1 MNMNG
6 IRLQLLLAKAGIA
19 SRRHAEV
26 LISQGHVA
34 INGKVVT
41 QLGTRIDPATDR
53 ISVDGKLVEQEP
65 LAYYLLNKPKGYVT
79 TASDPDGRQTV
90 FDLIPDAPVR
100 LFAVGRLDY
109 NTEGVLLLTNDGELA
124 HALMHPSR
132 GVEKVYHAKFREEL
146 TPMMIARLQEGV
158 DLPPPRPMG
167 KDGQPLPVPAHHG
180 MPERSA
186 PADVRVL
193 KFTSRHTWAEV
204 RIHEGKNRQIHR
216 MAEAVG
222 SSLLKLVRV
231 EYAGLTADNVD
242 VGAYRPLRP
251 QEVAKLRQ
259 LCGLNPSAGRA
270 AKQEER
276 SRSSQRGRPER
287 NSRPAKS
294 FEDRPAPRRFEDQKP
309 APRRFEDRPNNRF
322 EDRPAPRRFEDRP
335 NNRFEDRPAPRRFED
350 QKPAPRRFEDRPA
363 PRRFED
369 QKPAPRRFEDRP
381 NNRFE
386 DRPAPRRFEDQKPAP
401 RRFEDRPA
409 PRRFEDQKPAP
420 RRFEDQKP
428 APRRFEDQKPAP
440 RRFEDQKP
448 APRRFEDR
456 PAPQRSDRWQ
466 KPDGRRTAGPR
477 ERFDH
482 ATPPVE

>member
-41 QLGTRIDPATDR
+41 QLGTRVDPATDR

-132 GVEKVYHAKFREEL
+132 GVDKVYHAKFREEL

-231 EYAGLTADNVD
+231 EYAGLTADNVE

-259 LCGLNPSAGRA
+259 LCGLNPGAARA
-270 AKQEER
+270 TQFEDR
-276 SRSSQRGRPER
+276 SRSSQRSRPER
-287 NSRPAKS
+287 TNRPAKS
-294 FEDRPAPRRFEDQKP
+294 V
-309 APRRFEDRPNNRF
+309 

-335 NNRFEDRPAPRRFED
+335 APRRFEERPNNRFEERPAPRRFEERPNNRFEERPAPRRFEDRPAPRRFEEQKPAPRRFEEQKPAPRRFED
-350 QKPAPRRFEDRPA
+350 RPAPRRFEEQKPAPRRFEDRPAPRRFEEQKPAPRRFEDRPA

-369 QKPAPRRFEDRP
+369 R
-381 NNRFE
+381 
-386 DRPAPRRFEDQKPAP
+386 
-401 RRFEDRPA
+401 
-409 PRRFEDQKPAP
+409 
-420 RRFEDQKP
+420 
-428 APRRFEDQKPAP
+428 
-440 RRFEDQKP
+440 P

-466 KPDGRRTAGPR
+466 KPDGRRPAGPR
-477 ERFDH
+477 ERFEQ

>member
-1 MNMNG
+1 MNG

-41 QLGTRIDPATDR
+41 QLGTRVDPATDR

-132 GVEKVYHAKFREEL
+132 GVDKVYHAKFREEL

-231 EYAGLTADNVD
+231 EYAGLTADNVE

-259 LCGLNPSAGRA
+259 LCGLNPGAARA
-270 AKQEER
+270 TQFEDR
-276 SRSSQRGRPER
+276 SRSSQRSRPER
-287 NSRPAKS
+287 TNRPAKS
-294 FEDRPAPRRFEDQKP
+294 VEDRPTPRRFEDRPAPRRFE
-309 APRRFEDRPNNRF
+309 ERPNNRF

-335 NNRFEDRPAPRRFED
+335 APRRFEERPNNRFEERPAPRRFEE

-363 PRRFED
+363 PRRFEERPNNRFEERPAPRRFES
-369 QKPAPRRFEDRP
+369 KPAPRRFEDG
-381 NNRFE
+381 
-386 DRPAPRRFEDQKPAP
+386 PRR
-401 RRFEDRPA
+401 
-409 PRRFEDQKPAP
+409 
-420 RRFEDQKP
+420 
-428 APRRFEDQKPAP
+428 
-440 RRFEDQKP
+440 
-448 APRRFEDR
+448 
-456 PAPQRSDRWQ
+456 S
-466 KPDGRRTAGPR
+466 
-477 ERFDH
+477 
-482 ATPPVE
+482 V